1 MKKGKI
7 FWLAVI
13 AALVLVPTFAWAQAK
28 KGTPTTT
35 VSTTGLPATEPSFF
49 VELYAGGGGASSV
62 SNLIQNAGALGGN
75 VNYPGAI
82 APYFLGGLKF
92 GYWFTPYGTYG
103 MTSMPDWMK
112 YFGLYTDFS
121 YQRLNFWYQQG
132 TVNILH
138 HQNGFSAGTDG
149 SLITWAFMFAARYGF
164 MEDSEVPFGRLQP
177 YIAAGPAIFFTSQ
190 TPTIN
195 IGNVGFSPNAKDNV
209 NLGLAVET
217 GLRYFFNKSI
227 SAEASFKYRMV
238 SVSSNFSQRLLNTN
252 VNLNV
257 DTKADFNLFSG
268 QIGVA
273 YHF

>member
-28 KGTPTTT
+28 KGTTTT

-62 SNLIQNAGALGGN
+62 SNFIQGAGGVGWRN
-75 VNYPGAI
+75 IDYPGAI

-121 YQRLNFWYQQG
+121 YQRLNFWYQHG
-132 TVNILH
+132 
-138 HQNGFSAGTDG
+138 
-149 SLITWAFMFAARYGF
+149 
-164 MEDSEVPFGRLQP
+164 
-177 YIAAGPAIFFTSQ
+177 
-190 TPTIN
+190 
-195 IGNVGFSPNAKDNV
+195 
-209 NLGLAVET
+209 
-217 GLRYFFNKSI
+217 
-227 SAEASFKYRMV
+227 
-238 SVSSNFSQRLLNTN
+238 
-252 VNLNV
+252 
-257 DTKADFNLFSG
+257 
-268 QIGVA
+268 
-273 YHF
+273 